1 MAACGADSDD
11 GTDDDTDSEV
21 VFPDFL
27 MGYNVYWRNEFYDRI
42 TFSYAGYKGDGYSK
56 ITIYCNSASQSYEY
70 KLKESIYVAEAD
82 RYTFT
87 FEEFTA
93 EEKFDNAEP
102 QETVVVQNKEVIMV
116 NFNCIR
122 PEGRSGEGMWQHS

>member
-27 MGYNVYWRNEFYDRI
+27 MGYNIYWKNEFNDTI
-42 TFSYAGYKGDGYSK
+42 EFFYAGYKGDGCK
-56 ITIYCNSASQSYEY
+56 ITIHTHQGYGY

-87 FEEFTA
+87 FEG
-93 EEKFDNAEP
+93 AEP

-122 PEGRSGEGMWQHS
+122 PEGRSGEGMWKRYP